1 MMKLTIREEREM
13 GRCEKER
20 ADFKQQKADLHRFL
34 TAKFGDSRA
43 LFFFFAH
50 GHMFTSLTH
59 VSNSAPLTELKPK
72 QTQLL

>member
-1 MMKLTIREEREM
+1 M

-43 LFFFFAH
+43 LFFFFFCPRSYVH
-50 GHMFTSLTH
+50 FSHTRVKLRSLD
-59 VSNSAPLTELKPK
+59 
-72 QTQLL
+72 